1 VQVPEQVLQVPLPD
15 EVVTLRMVEERRSEF
30 TLQWMPVFESIR
42 VEGHNF
48 GSDLVRIRTTEA
60 THVGGLTEKIHFC
73 PLAI

>member
-48 GSDLVRIRTTEA
+48 RSDLVSIRTTEA
-60 THVGGLTEKIHFC
+60 THVGGLTEKVHF
-73 PLAI
+73 